1 MVCCEYLAADGVL
14 VSGALLQDGF
24 EWREGFR
31 RAPCVARLS
40 VDVRN
45 LELHRREDVSDVL
58 LRLDANT
65 NDRNVTLLPKVE
77 ALVVFGGGETVRH
90 LLVRHV
96 RLAGELARPCSHA
109 PRGAVGGAVAVEV
122 EAVRKGRFVEEVGG
136 QIVLKIWEGGT
147 RGTSDVI
154 FDEQIRACC
163 NRELMVPY
171 L

>member
-1 MVCCEYLAADGVL
+1 MRCEYLAADGVL

-24 EWREGFR
+24 ERREGFR

-58 LRLDANT
+58 LRLDTST
-65 NDRNVTLLPKVE
+65 NDTHVMLLPKVE

-96 RLAGELARPCSHA
+96 RRAGELARPRSHA
-109 PRGAVGGAVAVEV
+109 PPGAVGGAVAVEV

-147 RGTSDVI
+147 RGTSDMI
-154 FDEQIRACC
+154 FDGQIRACC
-163 NRELMVPY
+163 HREPMVPY

>member
-1 MVCCEYLAADGVL
+1 M
-14 VSGALLQDGF
+14 SGALLQDGF
-24 EWREGFR
+24 ERREGFR

-58 LRLDANT
+58 LRLDNANT
-65 NDRNVTLLPKVE
+65 NDRNVMLLPKVE
-77 ALVVFGGGETVRH
+77 ALVVFGGGETARH

-96 RLAGELARPCSHA
+96 RRAGELARPRSHVPA
-109 PRGAVGGAVAVEV
+109 GAVGGAVAVEV

-147 RGTSDVI
+147 RGTSDMI

-163 NRELMVPY
+163 NREPMVPH
-171 L
+171 LWPL